1 MNLKQRNIN
10 KNIYRREGGANMK
23 HILQFSADNE
33 DVICGGRAMCQYPGA
48 RCLPIS
54 NLSVFK
60 LASDTSSVSTVMP
73 GHWET
78 WLLSREMDG
87 S

>member
-1 MNLKQRNIN
+1 
-10 KNIYRREGGANMK
+10 MK

-33 DVICGGRAMCQYPGA
+33 DVICVGRAMCQYPGA

-60 LASDTSSVSTVMP
+60 LASDTSSVSAVML
-73 GHWET
+73 GT
-78 WLLSREMDG
+78 LGDLASVAGDG
-87 S
+87 WKLNKANL

>member
-1 MNLKQRNIN
+1 
-10 KNIYRREGGANMK
+10 MK

-33 DVICGGRAMCQYPGA
+33 DVICVGRAMCQYPGA

-60 LASDTSSVSTVMP
+60 LASDTGSVSTATADAGTLGELASVA
-73 GHWET
+73 G
-78 WLLSREMDG
+78 DG
-87 S
+87 WKLNKANL

>member
-1 MNLKQRNIN
+1 
-10 KNIYRREGGANMK
+10 MK

-33 DVICGGRAMCQYPGA
+33 DVICVGRAMCQYPGA

-60 LASDTSSVSTVMP
+60 LASVSTVMP
-73 GHWET
+73 RHWRA
-78 WLLSREMDG
+78 LASVAGDG
-87 S
+87 WRLNTANL